1 MIFNLYDIS
10 FSFFISKKDMY
21 LKVETHLF
29 LFENVKKME
38 FNFSTQSCA

>member
-1 MIFNLYDIS
+1 MVFHSLFDL
-10 FSFFISKKDMY
+10 KTDMY

-38 FNFSTQSCA
+38 SKLILVPNHVHK